1 MSWFSGLKD
10 GWKIAERTQE
20 ILLLSIYLPD
30 IERRL
35 RKEKPSSPSEA
46 YSKKKGNMKERDM
59 RCNTGD

>member
-1 MSWFSGLKD
+1 MSCFSGLKG

-20 ILLLSIYLPD
+20 ILLSIYLPD

>member
-1 MSWFSGLKD
+1 MSWFGGLKD

-35 RKEKPSSPSEA
+35 RKEEA
-46 YSKKKGNMKERDM
+46 RLFRGIQQK
-59 RCNTGD
+59 